1 MAGHGSAPP
10 STTEGLVGRDRELE
24 LLRSYVDQVLGH
36 GGVLVLSG
44 EPGVGKSALLQAA
57 ATAATAAG
65 ALVLHSDGVEFL
77 ADLSF
82 SGLHHVL
89 EPLLHESDG
98 LDPVHRDALTVALGA
113 GDGAPVDRLV
123 LYGAVLALLR
133 RAADSRPVLLVID
146 DLQWVDRASAAAL
159 AFVARRLAGSRVG
172 LLAASRPGFESF
184 FERAGLPELTVSPLA
199 DRAAAA
205 LVGTHFPLLAGQELR
220 RVLAQARGNP
230 LALLELP
237 AALDDS
243 RGSAGVVLSEVLPL
257 SRRLRDLY
265 GSRVAAMP
273 APTRRLLLLAALEG
287 GGDLSVLRAAAPSED
302 VLALLAPAE
311 RAQLLRIEHR
321 GLGRLSFHH
330 PLIRATVV
338 SGSTSGQ
345 RLDAHQALA
354 KALTGEPDRRAW
366 HLAEATPDPD
376 EQVAALL
383 EDTAHRA
390 RRRGDAVGAFNALVR
405 SADLTPGPVH
415 RGRRLAEAAFVGA
428 DVAGELRTAAALL
441 VEARRADPELRG
453 SLRAAAAA
461 SQVLLNRDGDVN
473 TAHRLLVGAITTRDG
488 RSDGDDE
495 ALFEALCTLRRVCLC
510 AGRPEFWDAYQAAMS
525 HVTVPMPPLQE
536 LLGDVYSDPAR
547 SSPAALG
554 LLDTVIHDLHR
565 ETDPSRIERVAMA
578 ALFVD
583 LAAGCRAAL
592 WPVVEDG
599 REGGAVTSALIA
611 LVVLC
616 LDDFVTGRWDE
627 CGSLAKE
634 GLALCEA
641 HGYQMLA
648 QQFHR
653 AQGLLAAA
661 RGDDGTVREL
671 AQRITEW
678 AVPRGARTVEH
689 FARHMTALAALGR
702 GDHDG
707 AYLAASAISPAGVL
721 APHAPLA
728 LWVPMDLV
736 EAAVRSGRRA
746 EALAHVEAMRQTGLP
761 AISGRLALVTAGS
774 AAIAAPEDRAAEAF
788 EEALAVPG
796 AERWPFDLA
805 RVRLAYG
812 QHLRR
817 ARAAGEA
824 RTHLTA
830 ALKTFRRLGAAPWAA
845 RAAEEL
851 RATGRN
857 ATWGAYQDTGAG
869 PLTEQEHQIAALA
882 ATGLSNKQIGERLF
896 FSHRTVG
903 AHLHRIFRKLGVTSR
918 VTLGEALAAL
928 PPQQSRAERS
938 PTSSQI

>member
-1 MAGHGSAPP
+1 MAGNGSGPR
-10 STTEGLVGRDRELE
+10 STTGALVGRDRELE
-24 LLRSYVDQVLGH
+24 LLRSYVDQVLGR

-44 EPGVGKSALLQAA
+44 EPGVGKSVLLDAA
-57 ATAATAAG
+57 ATAAASAG
-65 ALVLHSDGVEFL
+65 VLVLRSDGIEFL

-82 SGLHHVL
+82 AGLRHVL
-89 EPLLHESDG
+89 EPLLHECDR
-98 LDPVHRDALTVALGA
+98 LDPAHRAALAVALGGA
-113 GDGAPVDRLV
+113 LGGTPGGADDAPVDRLV

-133 RAADSRPVLLVID
+133 RAARSRPVLLVLD

-159 AFVARRLAGSRVG
+159 AFVARRLSGSRVG
-172 LLAASRPGFESF
+172 LLAACRPGFESF
-184 FERAGLPELTVSPLA
+184 FERAGLPELTVSPL
-199 DRAAAA
+199 DGQAAAD
-205 LVGTHFPLLAGQELR
+205 LVGSRFPSLGGRELR

-237 AALDDS
+237 AALGDA

-257 SRRLRDLY
+257 SRRLQDLY
-265 GSRVAAMP
+265 ASRVAEMP
-273 APTRRLLLLAALEG
+273 APTRHLLLLAALEG
-287 GGDLSVLRAAAPSED
+287 GGDLSVLRAATPGED
-302 VLALLAPAE
+302 VLSLLAPAE
-311 RAQLLRIEHR
+311 RAQLLRVEHR

-338 SGSTSGQ
+338 SGSTGGQ
-345 RLDAHQALA
+345 RLAAHRTLA
-354 KALTGEPDRRAW
+354 EALTGQPDRRAW

-383 EDTAHRA
+383 ERTAHRV

-405 SADLTPGPVH
+405 SADLTPDPAD

-428 DVAGELRTAAALL
+428 DVAGELRTAAELL

-510 AGRPEFWDAYQAAMS
+510 AGRPELWAAHHAAMAQL
-525 HVTVPMPPLQE
+525 TVPMPPLQE

-547 SSPAALG
+547 SSSAALG
-554 LLDTVIHDLHR
+554 LLDAVIQDLYR
-565 ETDPSRIERVAMA
+565 ETDPSRIERIAMA

-583 LAAGCRAAL
+583 RATGCRTAL
-592 WPVVEDG
+592 WRVVEDG

-616 LDDFVTGRWDE
+616 LDDFMTGRWDE
-627 CGSLAKE
+627 CGRLAAE

-641 HGYQMLA
+641 HGYQTLA
-648 QQFHR
+648 QQFRR

-661 RGDDGTVREL
+661 RGDDGTVRGL
-671 AQRITEW
+671 AQGITEW
-678 AVPRGARTVEH
+678 AVPRGARTIEH

-702 GDHDG
+702 GDHEE
-707 AYLAASAISPAGVL
+707 AYLEASAVSPSGVL
-721 APHAPLA
+721 IPHAPLA
-728 LWVPMDLV
+728 LWVLLDLV
-736 EAAVRSGRRA
+736 EAAVRTGRRA
-746 EALAHVEAMRQTGLP
+746 EALAHVAVMRQTGLP
-761 AISGRLALVTAGS
+761 AVSGRLALVTAGS
-774 AAIAAPEDRAAEAF
+774 AAIVAPEDRAADAF

-817 ARAAGEA
+817 RRAVDDA
-824 RTHLTA
+824 RTHLAA
-830 ALKTFRRLGAAPWAA
+830 ALTTFRRLGATPWAL

-851 RATGRN
+851 RATGR
-857 ATWGAYQDTGAG
+857 TGHPGLLQDRGVG
-869 PLTEQEHQIAALA
+869 PLTEQEQQIAALA
-882 ATGLSNKQIGERLF
+882 AAGLTNKQIGERLF
-896 FSHRTVG
+896 LSHRTVA
-903 AHLHRIFRKLGVTSR
+903 AHLHRIYPKLGITSR
-918 VTLGEALAAL
+918 VTLSEALAA
-928 PPQQSRAERS
+928 QAETPAR
-938 PTSSQI
+938 P

>member
-1 MAGHGSAPP
+1 MAGNGSLPH
-10 STTEGLVGRDRELE
+10 STTEVLVGRDRELE

-44 EPGVGKSALLQAA
+44 EPGVGKSVLLDAA
-57 ATAATAAG
+57 AAAATAAG
-65 ALVLHSDGVEFL
+65 ALVLRSDGVEFL

-82 SGLHHVL
+82 AGLNHVL
-89 EPLLHESDG
+89 EPLVHEYGG
-98 LDPVHRDALTVALGA
+98 LDPVHREALTVALGG

-133 RAADSRPVLLVID
+133 RAASGRPVLLIVD

-159 AFVARRLAGSRVG
+159 AFVARRLGGSRVG
-172 LLAASRPGFESF
+172 LLAACRPGFEIF
-184 FERAGLPELTVSPLA
+184 FERAGLPEFTVSPLD
-199 DRAAAA
+199 DRAAAD
-205 LVGTHFPLLAGQELR
+205 LVGTRFPLLAGRELR

-237 AALDDS
+237 GALGDA
-243 RGSAGVVLSEVLPL
+243 RGSAGVVLTDVLPL
-257 SRRLRDLY
+257 SRRLQDLY
-265 GSRVAAMP
+265 ASRVAEMP

-287 GGDLSVLRAAAPSED
+287 GGDLSVLRAAVGQD
-302 VLALLAPAE
+302 VLSLLAPAE

-345 RLDAHQALA
+345 RLDAHHALA
-354 KALTGEPDRRAW
+354 EALTGQPDRRAW
-366 HLAEATPDPD
+366 HLAEATTDPD

-383 EDTAHRA
+383 EHTAHRV

-405 SADLTPGPVH
+405 SADLTPGPAD

-428 DVAGELRTAAALL
+428 DVAGELRTAAELL
-441 VEARRADPELRG
+441 VEARRADPGLRG

-510 AGRPEFWDAYQAAMS
+510 AGRPELWNAYHAAMS
-525 HVTVPMPPLQE
+525 QLTVPMPPLQE

-547 SSPAALG
+547 SSAAALG
-554 LLDTVIHDLHR
+554 LLDAVIHDLHR

-583 LAAGCRAAL
+583 RATGCRAAL

-599 REGGAVTSALIA
+599 RAGGAVASALIG

-616 LDDFVTGRWDE
+616 QDDFMTGRWDE
-627 CGSLAKE
+627 CGRLAAE

-641 HGYQMLA
+641 NGYRMVA

-653 AQGLLAAA
+653 ARGLLAAA
-661 RGDDGTVREL
+661 RGDDGTVRGL
-671 AQRITEW
+671 AQEIMEW

-702 GDHDG
+702 GDHEE
-707 AYLAASAISPAGVL
+707 AYLEAAAISPAGEL
-721 APHAPLA
+721 AAHAPLA

-746 EALAHVEAMRQTGLP
+746 EALAHVAVMRQTGLP
-761 AISGRLALVTAGS
+761 GISGRLALVTAGS
-774 AAIAAPEDRAAEAF
+774 AALVAPEDRATDAF

-817 ARAAGEA
+817 ARAGKDAGP
-824 RTHLTA
+824 HLAA

-851 RATGRN
+851 RAAGRT
-857 ATWGAYQDTGAG
+857 ATRGAHQNPVTS
-869 PLTEQEHQIAALA
+869 PLTEQEHQIAELA
-882 ATGLSNKQIGERLF
+882 AAGLTNKQIGERLF
-896 FSHRTVG
+896 LSHRTVA
-903 AHLHRIFRKLGVTSR
+903 AHLHRIFPKLGITSR
-918 VTLGEALAAL
+918 VTLGEALTAREET
-928 PPQQSRAERS
+928 RAR
-938 PTSSQI
+938 P

>member
-1 MAGHGSAPP
+1 MAGHGSAPR

-24 LLRSYVDQVLGH
+24 LLRSYVDQVLGR

-44 EPGVGKSALLQAA
+44 EPGVGKSVLLDAA

-65 ALVLHSDGVEFL
+65 ALVLRSDGVEFL

-82 SGLHHVL
+82 AGLNHVL
-89 EPLLHESDG
+89 EPLLHEYDG
-98 LDPVHRDALTVALGA
+98 LDPVHREALTVALGA
-113 GDGAPVDRLV
+113 SDGAPVDRLV

-133 RAADSRPVLLVID
+133 RAAGSRPVLLVID
-146 DLQWVDRASAAAL
+146 DLQWIDRASAAAL
-159 AFVARRLAGSRVG
+159 AFVARRLTGSRVG

-184 FERAGLPELTVSPLA
+184 FERAGLPELTVSPLD

-205 LVGTHFPLLAGQELR
+205 LVGTHFPLLTGQELR

-243 RGSAGVVLSEVLPL
+243 RGSAGVLLSEVLPL

-265 GSRVAAMP
+265 GSRVAEMP

-287 GGDLSVLRAAAPSED
+287 GGDLSVLRAASPSED
-302 VLALLAPAE
+302 VLTVLAPAE

-345 RLDAHQALA
+345 RLDAHRALA
-354 KALTGEPDRRAW
+354 KALTSKPDRMAW

-383 EDTAHRA
+383 EDTAHRV

-405 SADLTPGPVH
+405 SADLTPGPAD

-428 DVAGELRTAAALL
+428 DVTGELRTAAELL

-495 ALFEALCTLRRVCLC
+495 ALFEALCTLRKVCLC

-525 HVTVPMPPLQE
+525 QLTVPMPPLQE
-536 LLGDVYSDPAR
+536 LLGDVYADPAR
-547 SSPAALG
+547 SSPTALG
-554 LLDTVIHDLHR
+554 LLDAVIHDLHR
-565 ETDPSRIERVAMA
+565 ETDPSRIERIAMA

-583 LAAGCRAAL
+583 RATGCRAAL

-616 LDDFVTGRWDE
+616 LDDFMTGRWDE
-627 CGSLAKE
+627 CGRLAAE

-661 RGDDGTVREL
+661 RGDDGTVRRL

-678 AVPRGARTVEH
+678 AVPRGAWTVEH

-702 GDHDG
+702 GDHED
-707 AYLAASAISPAGVL
+707 AFLDASAISPSGVL

-746 EALAHVEAMRQTGLP
+746 EALAHVAAMRETGLP
-761 AISGRLALVTAGS
+761 GISGRLALVTAGS
-774 AAIAAPEDRAAEAF
+774 AALAAPEDRAADAF

-817 ARAAGEA
+817 ARAAQDA
-824 RTHLTA
+824 RTHLAA
-830 ALKTFRRLGAAPWAA
+830 ALQTFRRLGAAPWAA

-851 RATGRN
+851 RATGRT
-857 ATWGAYQDTGAG
+857 ATWGAHQHLGAG

-896 FSHRTVG
+896 FSHRTVA
-903 AHLHRIFRKLGVTSR
+903 AHLHRIFRKLGITSR

-938 PTSSQI
+938 ATSSQT

>member
-1 MAGHGSAPP
+1 MAGDGWVPRG
-10 STTEGLVGRDRELE
+10 TTEGLVGRDRELE
-24 LLRSYVDQVLGH
+24 LLRSYVDQVLGR
-36 GGVLVLSG
+36 GGVLVVSG
-44 EPGVGKSALLQAA
+44 EPGVGKSVLLDAA
-57 ATAATAAG
+57 ATAAATAG
-65 ALVLHSDGVEFL
+65 ALVLRSDGVEFL

-82 SGLHHVL
+82 AGLHHVL
-89 EPLLHESDG
+89 EPLLHECDG
-98 LDPVHRDALTVALGA
+98 LDPVHREALTVALGTR
-113 GDGAPVDRLV
+113 DGAPVDRLI

-133 RAADSRPVLLVID
+133 RAARSRPVLLVID

-159 AFVARRLAGSRVG
+159 AFVARRLTGSRAG
-172 LLAASRPGFESF
+172 LLAACRPGFESF
-184 FERAGLPELTVSPLA
+184 FEHAGLPELALSPL
-199 DRAAAA
+199 DDGAAAD
-205 LVGTHFPLLAGQELR
+205 LVGSRFPLLAGRELR

-237 AALDDS
+237 AALGES

-257 SRRLRDLY
+257 SRRLQDLY
-265 GSRVAAMP
+265 SSRVAEMP

-287 GGDLSVLRAAAPSED
+287 GGDLSVLRAAAPGED
-302 VLALLAPAE
+302 VLSLLAPAE

-321 GLGRLSFHH
+321 GLGRLSFLH

-338 SGSTSGQ
+338 SGATSGR
-345 RLDAHQALA
+345 RLDAHRALA
-354 KALTGEPDRRAW
+354 EALAGEPDRRAW
-366 HLAEATPDPD
+366 HLAEATADPD

-383 EDTAHRA
+383 EHTAHRV

-405 SADLTPGPVH
+405 SADLTPGPAD

-428 DVAGELRTAAALL
+428 DVAGELRTAAELL

-488 RSDGDDE
+488 RSEGDDE

-510 AGRPEFWDAYQAAMS
+510 AGRPELWDAYHAALAQL
-525 HVTVPMPPLQE
+525 TVPMPPLQE
-536 LLGDVYSDPAR
+536 LLGGVYSDPAR
-547 SSPAALG
+547 SSPAVLG
-554 LLDTVIHDLHR
+554 LLDAVIQDLYR

-583 LAAGCRAAL
+583 RATGCRAAL
-592 WPVVEDG
+592 RRVVEDG
-599 REGGAVTSALIA
+599 RGGGAVTSALLA

-616 LDDFVTGRWDE
+616 LDDFMTGRWDE
-627 CGSLAKE
+627 CGRLAEE

-641 HGYQMLA
+641 HGYQMLT

-661 RGDDGTVREL
+661 RGDDGTVRKL
-671 AQRITEW
+671 AQGITEW

-689 FARHMTALAALGR
+689 FARHMTALAALAR
-702 GDHDG
+702 GEHEV
-707 AYLAASAISPAGVL
+707 AYREASAISPSGVL

-728 LWVPMDLV
+728 LWVPLDLV

-746 EALAHVEAMRQTGLP
+746 EARAHVAAMRQTGLP
-761 AISGRLALVTAGS
+761 GISGRLALVTAGS
-774 AAIAAPEDRAAEAF
+774 AAIAAPEDRAADAF

-805 RVRLAYG
+805 RVRLAYAR
-812 QHLRR
+812 HLRR
-817 ARAAGEA
+817 ARAVEDA
-824 RTHLTA
+824 RTHLVA
-830 ALKTFRRLGAAPWAA
+830 ALRTFRRLGAAPWAA

-851 RATGRN
+851 RATGRT
-857 ATWGAYQDTGAG
+857 ATRGALQGLGTS
-869 PLTEQEHQIAALA
+869 PLTEQEHQIAVLA
-882 ATGLSNKQIGERLF
+882 AAGLTNKQIGERLF
-896 FSHRTVG
+896 LSHRTVA
-903 AHLHRIFRKLGVTSR
+903 AHLHRIFPKLGITSR
-918 VTLGEALAAL
+918 VTLGEALAV
-928 PPQQSRAERS
+928 QEETRAR
-938 PTSSQI
+938 P